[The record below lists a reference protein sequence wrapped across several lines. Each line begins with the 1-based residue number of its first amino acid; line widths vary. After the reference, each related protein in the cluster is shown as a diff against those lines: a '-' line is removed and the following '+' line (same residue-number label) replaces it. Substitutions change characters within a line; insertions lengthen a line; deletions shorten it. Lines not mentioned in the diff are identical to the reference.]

1 MSSSSTDMKLEGKT
15 SNTKYLNII
24 KLSRK
29 KDCQRVGIETITEMI
44 MGQIT
49 GLLNWGIYKSDEF
62 YYVVFSIVERM
73 IVFFEEKQGEIGLS
87 SIAEH
92 IEEEIKV
99 MMKKL
104 YGFKDEEND
113 NYSVFDI
120 LDLYQTSVF
129 DLTDD
134 DYFDGKQLNDKE
146 NKEQRTTNIDKS
158 ILKEW
163 EDLNDDEKDV
173 YETRAKIIRIKNT
186 LTLDG

>member
-1 MSSSSTDMKLEGKT
+1 
-15 SNTKYLNII
+15 
-24 KLSRK
+24 
-29 KDCQRVGIETITEMI
+29 
-44 MGQIT
+44 
-49 GLLNWGIYKSDEF
+49 
-62 YYVVFSIVERM
+62 M